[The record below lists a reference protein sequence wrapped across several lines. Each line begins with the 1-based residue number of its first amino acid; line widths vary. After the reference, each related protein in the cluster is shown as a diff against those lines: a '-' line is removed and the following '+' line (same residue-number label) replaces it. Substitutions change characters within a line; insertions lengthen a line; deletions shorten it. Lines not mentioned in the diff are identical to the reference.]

1 MMSVVRALASFT
13 AAMEAPG
20 AAPLRPAAMA
30 ATAVPWPDCP
40 AGETSPAAISSP
52 EYAAPWRKPG
62 DEDGADLPLEGDLRP
77 AGPQGLQP
85 SKAGPVLP
93 QELRVPQVQPGVHKA
108 DEDPLPRE
116 AQPVLPLDRRDARR
130 LQTPVRHQAA

>member
-62 DEDGADLPLEGDLRP
+62 GGV
-77 AGPQGLQP
+77 P
-85 SKAGPVLP
+85 SAVMSHRAIT
-93 QELRVPQVQPGVHKA
+93 RVFPSS
-108 DEDPLPRE
+108 PRNSGCVRSSPE
-116 AQPVLPLDRRDARR
+116 STKPMRTPS
-130 LQTPVRHQAA
+130 PVRPSPFFRWTGGMHAASRLRSAIRQLKLRAGS